1 MNISNELWKQIKY
14 IWGTTS
20 ICFKNQNHRFEAGTR
35 LKTSQWQP
43 LQLASQVGRCLC
55 PPGFR
60 WIKEEIIFFDIFCAV
75 LHVTRTKNNPIDVR
89 TCRKSKWQ
97 WLTERRRLIS
107 LSTGSDGRN
116 PDIFVAKSISFRQ
129 LALEQRWTELYE
141 EVKQMKVQKT
151 NKIFD
156 EKRNHKVHPSRQ
168 HVVQLTWSQSWLL
181 ESLAAWPMFTRCV
194 DYTVLITWY
203 WLLITSIDFTY
214 FLTFRKKNLKIIQNK
229 KLIEPL
235 KGLFGVH
242 DGWKRLHQD

>member
-60 WIKEEIIFFDIFCAV
+60 WIKEEIIFVDIFCAV

-141 EVKQMKVQKT
+141 EVKQMKVQK
-151 NKIFD
+151 KIKFLMKK
-156 EKRNHKVHPSRQ
+156 EITKFILPGSMWFSSHEVNLGYWRAWQ
-168 HVVQLTWSQSWLL
+168 HDQCLQG
-181 ESLAAWPMFTRCV
+181 
-194 DYTVLITWY
+194 VLITLY
-203 WLLITSIDFTY
+203 WLHGIGYL
-214 FLTFRKKNLKIIQNK
+214 LA
-229 KLIEPL
+229 P
-235 KGLFGVH
+235 
-242 DGWKRLHQD
+242 

>member
-1 MNISNELWKQIKY
+1 MYISNELWKQIKY
-14 IWGTTS
+14 IWGTAS

-60 WIKEEIIFFDIFCAV
+60 WIKEEILFFDIFCAV

-141 EVKQMKVQKT
+141 EVKQMKVQK
-151 NKIFD
+151 NK
-156 EKRNHKVHPSRQ
+156 
-168 HVVQLTWSQSWLL
+168 
-181 ESLAAWPMFTRCV
+181 
-194 DYTVLITWY
+194 
-203 WLLITSIDFTY
+203 
-214 FLTFRKKNLKIIQNK
+214 
-229 KLIEPL
+229 
-235 KGLFGVH
+235 
-242 DGWKRLHQD
+242 